1 MNLLSLKSIR
11 TAFKW
16 LVAKFGMRNRKKQE
30 VRQLAQYHPF
40 MFGKL

>member
-1 MNLLSLKSIR
+1 MR
-11 TAFKW
+11 TAFNW
-16 LVAKFGMRNRKKQE
+16 LVAKFTLRKQKKHE